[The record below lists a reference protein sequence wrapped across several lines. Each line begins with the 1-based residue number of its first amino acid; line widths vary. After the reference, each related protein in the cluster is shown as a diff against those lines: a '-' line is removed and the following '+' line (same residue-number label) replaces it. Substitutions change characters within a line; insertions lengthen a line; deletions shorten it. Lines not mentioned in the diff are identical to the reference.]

1 MYWYVSSIKEAS
13 VAGKETARGE
23 RRGCLRAVLEEAGAG
38 GTKEA
43 SGISGLEMPETM
55 GWPNGRLTLPTAHA
69 SSPFLLSHSL
79 DSGIYWLSGTPGTI
93 RRKREAG
100 ES

>member
-13 VAGKETARGE
+13 VAGKERARGE

-55 GWPNGRLTLPTAHA
+55 GWPNGGLTLPTAHA
-69 SSPFLLSHSL
+69 SSPFLLSHSF

>member
-1 MYWYVSSIKEAS
+1 MNWYVSSIKEAS
-13 VAGKETARGE
+13 VAERRE
-23 RRGCLRAVLEEAGAG
+23 QEERRRGCLRAVLEEAGTG

-43 SGISGLEMPETM
+43 SGISDLEMPEKM
-55 GWPNGRLTLPTAHA
+55 GWPNGGLILPTTHS

-79 DSGIYWLSGTPGTI
+79 DSGVYWLSGTPGTI